1 VETSQGTVSQAD
13 QTAKAE
19 ALRLLSLVS
28 SGSSQEP
35 AKHGRGGGPGGMVW
49 GFAVHKQIS
58 KCDLNKIQADERI
71 KKLQHI
77 CNGILPS
84 HQKE

>member
-1 VETSQGTVSQAD
+1 METSQGTVSQVD
-13 QTAKAE
+13 QTARAE
-19 ALRLLSLVS
+19 ALRLPSSVS

-35 AKHGRGGGPGGMVW
+35 AKRGRGGGPGGIRQ
-49 GFAVHKQIS
+49 GFTVHKQIS
-58 KCDLNKIQADERI
+58 KCDLNKIQADEWI

-77 CNGILPS
+77 CNGVLPS